1 MWKVVPAWS
10 FVSFV
15 VYALAREAAPGR
27 AFGVYVPPRLRKQ
40 LHRILQL
47 PLESLDTAP
56 RRFGM
61 GLAYCSGGVKSK
73 SQELKATPAP

>member
-1 MWKVVPAWS
+1 MWKVVPSLS

-15 VYALAREAAPGR
+15 VYALARSRPWQGIW
-27 AFGVYVPPRLRKQ
+27 VYVPPRLRKQ